1 MREPPLFRAL
11 ILYSSTS
18 SGVTLLITKI
28 HLSPSRVM
36 LYLGPS
42 DNSLV
47 PLYLTEEEKFSDEV
61 LEVTDHSTSG
71 LGVPIT
77 SASKRIVLPSLPS
90 ASRNFLRN
98 SGGVAELGSL
108 T

>member
-1 MREPPLFRAL
+1 MVNEIVVVLEEIIDGKYLDLIVLNLHRTLTLQRHMREPPLFRAL
-11 ILYSSTS
+11 IIYSSTS

-47 PLYLTEEEKFSDEV
+47 PLYL
-61 LEVTDHSTSG
+61 
-71 LGVPIT
+71 I
-77 SASKRIVLPSLPS
+77 
-90 ASRNFLRN
+90 
-98 SGGVAELGSL
+98 
-108 T
+108 